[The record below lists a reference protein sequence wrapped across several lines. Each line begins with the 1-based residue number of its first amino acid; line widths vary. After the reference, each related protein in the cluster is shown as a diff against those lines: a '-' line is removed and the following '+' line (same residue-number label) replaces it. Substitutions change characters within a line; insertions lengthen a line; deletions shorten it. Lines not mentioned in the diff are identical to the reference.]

1 MSRRKEVFLTAAGIL
16 IGAVLVGPAAQAAV
30 ENITATVSNQQIY
43 VDGAPVKMEAYA
55 INGHNYVKLR
65 DIGEAVG
72 FNVYWD
78 GTVQIDSD
86 APYTGV
92 APEDEEHP
100 TVSNTVQLPTD
111 GSQYEPKVGDVI
123 QCDDGSSYTITDV
136 SRWNSNM
143 FATEKLGDLPEPTCD
158 WDSFPQVDLP
168 KPEVRRFQLDAG
180 DYLFIRN
187 LYETRRMQYTLM
199 NLAGV
204 NPQTSVNGMLKYGIK
219 GTPSV
224 TIKLTIDDGLTSQF
238 FWPWRES
245 ELTNLFNSA
254 PQGTYSVE
262 AWDVYLNG
270 SFQYTEYKV
279 HVK

>member
-1 MSRRKEVFLTAAGIL
+1 MSRRTEVILTAAGIL

-30 ENITATVSNQQIY
+30 ENITAMVSNQQIY

-86 APYTGV
+86 APYTGE
-92 APEDEEHP
+92 APEEEKQP

-123 QCDDGSSYTITDV
+123 QCDDGSTYTITDV
-136 SRWNSNM
+136 RRWNNNI
-143 FATEKLGDLPEPTCD
+143 FATEKLGGLPEPTCD
-158 WDSFPQVDLP
+158 WDSFPQAELP
-168 KPEVRRFQLDAG
+168 EPEVRRFQLDAG

-187 LYETRRMQYTLM
+187 LYETSRMQYTLM
-199 NLAGV
+199 NLAGN
-204 NPQTSVNGMLKYGIK
+204 NPQTSVDGKLRYGIK

>member
-16 IGAVLVGPAAQAAV
+16 IGAALVGPAAQAAV
-30 ENITATVSNQQIY
+30 ESITATVSNQQIY

-65 DIGEAVG
+65 DIGKAVG

-78 GTVQIDSD
+78 GTVQIESD
-86 APYTGV
+86 DPYTGV
-92 APEDEEHP
+92 APKEEEHP
-100 TVSNTVQLPTD
+100 TVGNTVQLPTD
-111 GSQYEPKVGDVI
+111 GSQYEPRVGDVI
-123 QCDDGSSYTITDV
+123 QCDDGSTYTITDV
-136 SRWNSNM
+136 RRWNNNM

-158 WDSFPQVDLP
+158 WDSFPQTDLP
-168 KPEVRRFQLDAG
+168 EPEVRRFQLDAG

-199 NLAGV
+199 NLAGS
-204 NPQTSVNGMLKYGIK
+204 NPQTSVDGKLKYGIK

-224 TIKLTIDDGLTSQF
+224 TIKLTISDDLTPQF